1 LSGQNPDRFVI
12 IAPSESGEDMLEQS
26 LESATEESQAVSP
39 FNIHR
44 ILIAD
49 SLKNWQEYLASL
61 ETKLKDQVY
70 HIHGIIIRIRL
81 IKE

>member
-1 LSGQNPDRFVI
+1 MSGQTPDRFVI
-12 IAPSESGEDMLEQS
+12 IAPSESGEDMLEQL
-26 LESATEESQAVSP
+26 LEFVGDESQTASP

-61 ETKLKDQVY
+61 EAKLKDQVY
-70 HIHGIIIRIRL
+70 HIYDITIRIRL